1 MSRKLVIRIILSIGL
16 LILIFQFFTS
26 QPEVEPV
33 HLEGKTMGSIVYN
46 VKYTDE
52 DNTNYKTEVDS
63 ILISLN
69 NSLSTYINDSEI
81 SRLNQLQEIQNPSDM
96 FKVVMKKSEE
106 IWIATY
112 GAFDPTI
119 GPLVNA
125 WGFGPNGKP
134 NFLDSVVVDSLIQYV
149 GFGKLLFSQ
158 EKIAIEPGMYLDFS
172 AIAKGYAVDLVA
184 EFLEKKKVKNYM
196 VEIGGEVRVK
206 GNNEK
211 GDPWK
216 IGIEDPLVSRLERKL
231 LAITELS
238 DISMATSGNYRNYY
252 EVDGKTIAH
261 TIDPRTGFN
270 AQNNVLSASV
280 FARECVTADA
290 YATAI
295 MVLGLDA
302 SKALLSEN
310 NIDAI
315 IVYSEDEEIGAYVS
329 ENISSVVNFVGDIN
343 QSTIQ

>member
-1 MSRKLVIRIILSIGL
+1 MSRKLVIRIILAIAL

-26 QPEVEPV
+26 KTKIEPV
-33 HLEGKTMGSIVYN
+33 HIEGKTMGSIAYN
-46 VKYTDE
+46 VKYTV
-52 DNTNYKTEVDS
+52 DNNINYKSEIDS
-63 ILISLN
+63 ILVSLN
-69 NSLSTYINDSEI
+69 NALSTYIRDSEI
-81 SRLNQLQEIQNPSDM
+81 SQLNQLQMIQGPSAM
-96 FKVVMKKSEE
+96 FMDVLKKSEE
-106 IWIATY
+106 IWITTY

-125 WGFGPNGKP
+125 WGFGPSGKP

-149 GFGKLLFSQ
+149 GFGKLLFNQ
-158 EKIAIEPGMYLDFS
+158 DKIEMEPGMYLDFS

-184 EFLEKKKVKNYM
+184 EFLEKKKIENYM

-206 GNNEK
+206 GNNGQ

-216 IGIEDPLVSRLERKL
+216 IGIEDPLVSKQERKL

-252 EVDGKTIAH
+252 EKDGKTVAH

-280 FARECVTADA
+280 FAEECVTADA

-302 SKALLSEN
+302 SKALLNEN

-315 IVYSEDEEIGAYVS
+315 IIYSEGDEIGAYVS
-329 ENISSVVNFVGDIN
+329 QNIASAVNFVGDIN
-343 QSTIQ
+343 QSPVQ